1 MPVGGQDS
9 QRVAA
14 QAPPTSPPHPPTSA
28 SPCRSS
34 RLHPTACVE
43 PIRTLHLAPAVM
55 PSILALDRIRAGFG
69 EATVLNGISVRL
81 AEGGSL
87 SLPDR

>member
-1 MPVGGQDS
+1 
-9 QRVAA
+9 
-14 QAPPTSPPHPPTSA
+14 
-28 SPCRSS
+28 
-34 RLHPTACVE
+34 
-43 PIRTLHLAPAVM
+43 M